1 MAPSETVEPGIV
13 KLSSDKYKVRVFLG
27 RDPATNK
34 VLHVSRTLTGGIR
47 QARALKKEL
56 ETESKTGKFQGRQT
70 TLSALLDEWIKFGR
84 QSKGWSEK
92 HTAET
97 IRRVETD
104 VRPQLGDLTLDRLT
118 ARRLDDFYSYLRDA
132 RGLSETSVLHYHRLL
147 SAALVQ
153 AEKWDLVDRVATRK
167 ATPPKVRRT
176 EIPTPSQS
184 EVLQLVRHAERDGS
198 KAQWLA
204 DAIFIAATTGL
215 RRGELCGLRWSD
227 VDLLDR
233 SLTVRHS
240 IWENAGKTGEKDPK
254 SHQVRIVPIGS
265 ATLARFEARFA
276 AASADANRFGAN
288 MPADAF
294 VFSPSP
300 DSSAYTKPDVLGQ
313 AFRRVIRRLRKATGQ
328 PWPYTLHSLRH
339 YTATSA
345 NRLGAGPREAADRLG
360 HADTSITLNVYTAT
374 TTSQARALAD
384 ALDRDLLDGDE

>member
-34 VLHVSRTLTGGIR
+34 VLHVSRTVTGGIR
-47 QARALKKEL
+47 QARSVKKQL
-56 ETESKTGKFQGRQT
+56 ETESKAGKFQGRQT
-70 TLSALLDEWIKFGR
+70 NLSALLDEWIKFGR

-92 HTAET
+92 HAAET
-97 IRRVETD
+97 TRRIETD
-104 VRPQLGDLTLDRLT
+104 VRPQLGHLTLDELT
-118 ARRLDDFYSYLRDA
+118 AKRLDDFYSYLRDD

-167 ATPPKVRRT
+167 ATPPKARRA
-176 EIPTPSQS
+176 EVPTPSQS
-184 EVLQLVRHAERDGS
+184 EVLQMVRHAERDGS
-198 KAQWLA
+198 KAPWLA
-204 DAIFIAATTGL
+204 DAIFIAATTGI

-227 VDLLDR
+227 VDLLDG
-233 SLTVRHS
+233 SLTVRRS
-240 IWENAGKTGEKDPK
+240 IWENAGKTGDKDPK
-254 SHQVRIVPIGS
+254 SHQVRLVPIGT
-265 ATLARFEARFA
+265 ATVARLEGRYA
-276 AASADANRFGAN
+276 AASADAAKFGTI
-288 MPADAF
+288 MSADAF

-300 DSSAYTKPDVLGQ
+300 DSSDYTKPDVLGH
-313 AFRRVIRRLRKATGQ
+313 AFRRVIGQLRKATGQ

-360 HADTSITLNVYTAT
+360 HADTSITLDVYTT
-374 TTSQARALAD
+374 TTSPQAKALAE
-384 ALDRDLLDGDE
+384 ALDHDLLGE